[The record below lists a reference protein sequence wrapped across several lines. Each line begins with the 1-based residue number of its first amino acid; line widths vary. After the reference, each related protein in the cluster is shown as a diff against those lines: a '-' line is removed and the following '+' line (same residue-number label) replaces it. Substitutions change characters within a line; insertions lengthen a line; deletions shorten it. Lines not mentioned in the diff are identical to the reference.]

1 MMETLWEY
9 SQAVRKLESPKNT
22 HIDLYRG
29 QSDQF
34 PLLPSLF
41 RKPNTVA
48 AVKKTES
55 GLLQALKDSIPNK
68 IPRPENDWDWLS
80 FGQHFGLP
88 TRLLD
93 WSENHLT
100 ALFFAVKD
108 SPKAPVVFVYHA
120 RKSQIV
126 TSDEKKAS
134 PFSISITRI
143 MKPKPP
149 NIRATLQEAWHTV
162 HKTYRMKGRETFR
175 PLNDM
180 RIHDSRIDIIR
191 INPASAKRIQGELR
205 RLLGITSAALY
216 GEFDSICES
225 IRHDFGMP

>member
-1 MMETLWEY
+1 MNPDCSRPSKIRYRTR
-9 SQAVRKLESPKNT
+9 SQDRRTIGIGSVSGNT
-22 HIDLYRG
+22 SVCRHDC
-29 QSDQF
+29 
-34 PLLPSLF
+34 
-41 RKPNTVA
+41 
-48 AVKKTES
+48 
-55 GLLQALKDSIPNK
+55 
-68 IPRPENDWDWLS
+68 W
-80 FGQHFGLP
+80 
-88 TRLLD
+88 TR
-93 WSENHLT
+93 SENHLT

-162 HKTYRMKGRETFR
+162 HKIYRVKGREIFR
-175 PLNDM
+175 PLTDM
-180 RIHDSRIDIIR
+180 RIHDSRTDIIK
-191 INPASAKRIQGELR
+191 INPASAKRIQGELK
-205 RLLGITSAALY
+205 RLLGITRATLY

-225 IRHDFGMP
+225 IRHDFGML

>member
-1 MMETLWEY
+1 MSLTAMVETLWEY
-9 SQAVRKLESPKNT
+9 TQAVRKIDSPKNT

-29 QSDQF
+29 QSEEF
-34 PLLPSLF
+34 SLLPGLF
-41 RKPNTVA
+41 RKPNTVLS
-48 AVKKTES
+48 VKRNEHR
-55 GLLQALKDSIPNK
+55 LLQALKDSIPDK

-100 ALFFAVKD
+100 ALFFAVRD
-108 SPKAPVVFVYHA
+108 SPTAPVVFVYHA
-120 RKSQIV
+120 KKSQIV
-126 TSDEKKAS
+126 TSDEKKTS

-162 HKTYRMKGRETFR
+162 HKVYRMKGREVFR
-175 PLNDM
+175 PLTDM
-180 RIHDSRIDIIR
+180 RIHDC
-191 INPASAKRIQGELR
+191 SATIKSPG
-205 RLLGITSAALY
+205 
-216 GEFDSICES
+216 
-225 IRHDFGMP
+225 